1 MNKQNFLT
9 LTLIISG
16 LALNPVMAE
25 ATLTQVT
32 QTQNINQTVTSGIS
46 TLLYN
51 RGLDEEAAEELAQNF
66 VEAEDEMFLAM
77 LMQTLETQNI
87 ASREEVMEYLSTAA
101 LHRQKIDLKKYDALV
116 GMLSKIRKS
125 TLDKNTLEKLSTLS
139 KINTQLFV

>member
-1 MNKQNFLT
+1 MNKQNLLT

-25 ATLTQVT
+25 ATLAQFT

-51 RGLDEEAAEELAQNF
+51 KGLEEEAAEELAQNF

-77 LMQTLETQNI
+77 LLQTLEVQNI
-87 ASREEVMEYLSTAA
+87 ASREVILEYMSREA
-101 LHRQKIDLKKYDALV
+101 LH
-116 GMLSKIRKS
+116 
-125 TLDKNTLEKLSTLS
+125 
-139 KINTQLFV
+139 